1 MAFEI
6 VYLGTNIVCTNMTC
20 GVPRK
25 IGCIEQPRFEQY
37 RAD

>member
-1 MAFEI
+1 MTFEI

-25 IGCIEQPRFEQY
+25 IGTTTF
-37 RAD
+37 